1 MPIHQQFFIVCTLNV
16 RMRDR
21 KLSHNLLFKA
31 AYNLVVQQ
39 IRGESNYHQ
48 GIMKRNEYIIISI
61 NRNEHKVQREHFD

>member
-1 MPIHQQFFIVCTLNV
+1 
-16 RMRDR
+16 MRDR